1 MIRPQSGLF
10 SILLLGLA
18 DSPATAEEVWSLDGF
33 KAPESVLF
41 DAKRNVF
48 YVSNIVG
55 EPNDKDGVGYLS
67 KVSPDGK
74 LQAAEWVTGF
84 DAPKGL
90 VMKGDTLFITDIDR
104 LMAVDVESGQ
114 LTGEWA
120 AEGAQFLND
129 PAVDEAGRVFAS
141 DMLANR
147 IYVLDN
153 DALSVWLE
161 SEDLLHPNGLHVE
174 DGRLLVAGWGR
185 DVQPDFSSKTPGH
198 LIAIDLNTKA
208 ISDIGSGEPV
218 GNLDGLEPDGAGN
231 WLVTDW
237 VAGALLRIHPD
248 KKAEQLMDLNQG
260 SADLEFM
267 EEEKLA
273 IIPMMMD
280 GKLVATRLD

>member
-1 MIRPQSGLF
+1 
-10 SILLLGLA
+10 
-18 DSPATAEEVWSLDGF
+18 
-33 KAPESVLF
+33 
-41 DAKRNVF
+41 
-48 YVSNIVG
+48 
-55 EPNDKDGVGYLS
+55 
-67 KVSPDGK
+67 
-74 LQAAEWVTGF
+74 
-84 DAPKGL
+84 
-90 VMKGDTLFITDIDR
+90 
-104 LMAVDVESGQ
+104 MAVDVESGQ

-129 PAVDEAGRVFAS
+129 PAVDEAGRVYAS
-141 DMLANR
+141 DMLADR

-174 DGRLLVAGWGR
+174 EGRLLVAGWGR
-185 DVQPDFSSKTPGH
+185 DIQQDFSSKTPGH

-208 ISDIGSGEPV
+208 ISDIGPGEPV

-248 KKAEQLMDLNQG
+248 GKAEQLMDLNQG

-267 EEEKLA
+267 GEEKLA
-273 IIPMMMD
+273 IIPMMVD